1 MHWNCKNCGAPNED
15 DARYLDISKT
25 QVRDLKP
32 LSGLTNLRQL
42 RIDGTNVTDLS
53 PIAGLPLE
61 YLSVSKSLE
70 KQAKELFPE
79 EIIEVFD
86 D

>member
-1 MHWNCKNCGAPNED
+1 MDGGEGFFLMQLQGLRELLLVAPE
-15 DARYLDISKT
+15 S
-25 QVRDLKP
+25 
-32 LSGLTNLRQL
+32 
-42 RIDGTNVTDLS
+42 TDLS

-79 EIIEVFD
+79 EIVVVY
-86 D
+86 